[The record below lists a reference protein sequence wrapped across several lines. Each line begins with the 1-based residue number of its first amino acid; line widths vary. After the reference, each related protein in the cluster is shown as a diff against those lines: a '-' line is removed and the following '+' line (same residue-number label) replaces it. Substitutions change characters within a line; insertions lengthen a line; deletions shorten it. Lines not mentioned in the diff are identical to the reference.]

1 LIRDGLGVGSGYLNE
16 ALFFYPNLSS
26 TGEYRSTFSLGLVT
40 RLTKIL
46 SWQTSFNDY
55 YQTADGE
62 EGEWPAAIN
71 RALSELRRRCSMSL

>member
-55 YQTADGE
+55 YQPAAGE
-62 EGEWPAAIN
+62 EGE
-71 RALSELRRRCSMSL
+71 